1 LNELDDRSNYRG
13 VWGVWTAEPSN
24 VRLHARPHGAGWRL
38 DGTKTGCAG
47 ARYLT
52 DALVTCRCD
61 SGKRL
66 LISVPLRQPG
76 VMVGPDRSEALGMA
90 DARIV
95 DVAFTGAIG
104 TRIGGADAYTD
115 RPGFWH
121 GAMGK
126 AACWYGGAVAVA
138 TMLREHCATVTD
150 SRALAH
156 LGAVDVAL
164 SAARSALW
172 SAALQIDCDPR
183 HRIRTLCYRTRGVVE
198 HAVYV
203 TLDHGGKA
211 LGAGVLDTDAL
222 SARRFADLQMLIR
235 QSHSDHDL
243 VDLAT
248 DALREG
254 AHWTL

>member
-1 LNELDDRSNYRG
+1 MAKVIKFPSIAAARAASFDIEAQFLTFAHSADALPLPGVEEDATLRRWQTLAALAERDLSLAKLAEGHADAIAILNELGDRSNYRG

-24 VRLHARPHGAGWRL
+24 VRLHARPHGTGWRL

-76 VMVGPDRSEALGMA
+76 VMVGPDRREGSGLA

-95 DVAFTGAIG
+95 DVAFTGAVG

-126 AACWYGGAVAVA
+126 AACWYGGAIAVA

-150 SRALAH
+150 SWALAH

-164 SAARSALW
+164 SAARSA
-172 SAALQIDCDPR
+172 AN
-183 HRIRTLCYRTRGVVE
+183 
-198 HAVYV
+198 
-203 TLDHGGKA
+203 
-211 LGAGVLDTDAL
+211 
-222 SARRFADLQMLIR
+222 
-235 QSHSDHDL
+235 
-243 VDLAT
+243 
-248 DALREG
+248 
-254 AHWTL
+254 